1 MNAET
6 EISTEEKLETVS
18 EHQKPVAVY
27 TVNFA
32 NVVGNFTEK
41 RLVRRRKSTMV
52 EKSAEKSA
60 GKSFSKK
67 IFNWRNAVPVAA
79 ILAIG
84 VLHFAFQISVIRP
97 EVSENRPVVEVPP
110 IKVEPAR
117 TLPVVTVPAAETN
130 KTAGVTAPQKTALR
144 VKARQLQ
151 AAPSVAPSKQ
161 PVMKKKEAVE
171 SRAERLRRAER
182 LLTGI

>member
-6 EISTEEKLETVS
+6 EISTEGKLETVS

-41 RLVRRRKSTMV
+41 RLVRRRKSTMAEKSV
-52 EKSAEKSA
+52 EKSAE
-60 GKSFSKK
+60 KSFSKK

-84 VLHFAFQISVIRP
+84 VLHFALQISVIRP
-97 EVSENRPVVEVPP
+97 EVSENHTALEIPPV
-110 IKVEPAR
+110 KVEPAR
-117 TLPVVTVPAAETN
+117 ALPLEAVPAVVEI
-130 KTAGVTAPQKTALR
+130 KKPGVAAAPQKTVSR
-144 VKARQLQ
+144 VKPRQLES
-151 AAPSVAPSKQ
+151 APSIAPTK
-161 PVMKKKEAVE
+161 PVVRKKEAGE
-171 SRAERLRRAER
+171 TRAERLRRAER